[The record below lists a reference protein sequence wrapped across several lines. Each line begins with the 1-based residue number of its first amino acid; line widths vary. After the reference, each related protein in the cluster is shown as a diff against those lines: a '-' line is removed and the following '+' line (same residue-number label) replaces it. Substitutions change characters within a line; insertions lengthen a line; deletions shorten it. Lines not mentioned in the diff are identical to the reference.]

1 MSQVQLGSN
10 ASSPPA
16 DDSSVL
22 QVNGLTVHFKRTSI
36 VGKRGTEIVRAVN
49 DVSFQLKKSEITSIV
64 GESGSGKTTVARCI
78 LRLLEPDS
86 GSIKFEGRDIAEL
99 KGKELQRY
107 RRDVQVIY
115 QDPFESLNPRHNV
128 LTTVGLP
135 IRLLTDTHNDNEIFE
150 QVTKL
155 LGEVGLD
162 PDDTIHRFPHQL
174 SGGQRQRV
182 SIARSLA
189 CGPKLL
195 IADEPIT
202 MLDAAQRMN
211 ILSLIHDLQVRRNL
225 TVLMITH
232 DLASARLISQK
243 TFVMYVGRI
252 VEYAN
257 TGSILNEPRHPYV
270 ELLLKAS
277 PGLNVSMPTYDEYTS
292 GTIEDSA
299 ALTKGCV
306 FRPRCKYAQT
316 KCADVS
322 PPLEEKTPGHFT
334 ACHYPLATAQSQGDS
349 T

>member
-1 MSQVQLGSN
+1 MSQVQLDRN
-10 ASSPPA
+10 ASTPPA
-16 DDSSVL
+16 DDSSIL
-22 QVNGLTVHFKRTSI
+22 QVSGLNVHFKRSSI
-36 VGKRGTEIVRAVN
+36 VGKRGTEIVKAVN
-49 DVSFQLKKSEITSIV
+49 DVSFELKKSDITSIV

-78 LRLLEPDS
+78 LKLLEPDS
-86 GSIKFEGRDIAEL
+86 GSIKFEGRDIKGL
-99 KGKELQRY
+99 KGEELQKY
-107 RRDVQVIY
+107 RRDVQIIY

-135 IRLLTDTHNDNEIFE
+135 IRFLTGTHNDSEIFE

-162 PDDTIHRFPHQL
+162 PANTIHRFPHQL

-182 SIARSLA
+182 SIARALA

-211 ILSLIHDLQVRRNL
+211 ILSLIHDLIARRNL
-225 TVLMITH
+225 TVLIITH

-243 TFVMYVGRI
+243 TIVMYVGRI

-257 TGSILNEPRHPYV
+257 TESILNEPRHPYV

-277 PGLNVSMPTYDEYTS
+277 PGLNMAMPSYDEYTS

-306 FRPRCKYAQT
+306 FRPRCKYAQA

-322 PPLEEKTPGHFT
+322 PPLEQKAPDHFA
-334 ACHYPLATAQSQGDS
+334 ACHYPLASGKSQEGIS
-349 T
+349 